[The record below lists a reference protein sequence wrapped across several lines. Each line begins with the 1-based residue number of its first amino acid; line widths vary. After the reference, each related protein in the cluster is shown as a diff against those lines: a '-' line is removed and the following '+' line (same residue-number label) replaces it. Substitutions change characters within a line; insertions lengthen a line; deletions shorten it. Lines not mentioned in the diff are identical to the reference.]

1 VLRAFLFVFLL
12 ATFTFKSFAIEPILD
27 QQAMVYFNVSF
38 DTGYKKKL
46 THDFGLRFDRGVI
59 QPGEIMTIDQLMPRT
74 PVFDLG
80 INKFG
85 VKTFELNGID
95 FTDKYYVYHATEAE
109 AEAEATE
116 EPRKKTKSIGKYI
129 DKAPTGVLIGVVI
142 LTIALADSTSS
153 N

>member
-1 VLRAFLFVFLL
+1 
-12 ATFTFKSFAIEPILD
+12 
-27 QQAMVYFNVSF
+27 
-38 DTGYKKKL
+38 
-46 THDFGLRFDRGVI
+46 
-59 QPGEIMTIDQLMPRT
+59 MPRT

-109 AEAEATE
+109 AEATE
-116 EPRKKTKSIGKYI
+116 EPKKKTKSIGKYI

>member
-1 VLRAFLFVFLL
+1 
-12 ATFTFKSFAIEPILD
+12 
-27 QQAMVYFNVSF
+27 MVYFNVSF

-116 EPRKKTKSIGKYI
+116 EPKKKTKSIGKYI

>member
-109 AEAEATE
+109 ATE
-116 EPRKKTKSIGKYI
+116 EPKKKTKSIGKYI